1 MSLQDRIRKLEG
13 KGPGDCQ
20 LCGLA
25 HPTIIIKGETA
36 PDKCPGC
43 GGGLVVITVTS
54 EEARGMVKRVLSGER
69 TERKVTD
76 EEQTGS

>member
-13 KGPGDCQ
+13 KDEGDCQ

-25 HPTIIIKGETA
+25 HPTIILSGETA

-43 GGGLVVITVTS
+43 GGGLVVITVVS
-54 EEARGMVKRVLSGER
+54 EEARGLVKRVMAGER
-69 TERKVTD
+69 TEKGVISED
-76 EEQTGS
+76 QSS